1 MMRHRFARLFAQSFL
16 VSFLA
21 VSVFCGC
28 KAYRDPALAPAG
40 NEPFAVLI
48 HHAFGD
54 DVLLNIDGNA
64 SRTLSSRF
72 ELKPGTHSI
81 LLEPNQG
88 LYIGGDKLKIDFEA
102 RAGETYYAKSDVK
115 IFGGTWSAWI
125 VEASTGKRFDGKRV
139 QPTK

>member
-1 MMRHRFARLFAQSFL
+1 MMRHRFVRLFAQPFL
-16 VSFLA
+16 VSFLV

-54 DVLLNIDGNA
+54 DVLLNIDGHA

-72 ELKPGTHSI
+72 ELKPGKHSV
-81 LLEPNQG
+81 LLELNEG
-88 LYIGGDKLKIDFEA
+88 LYLGGDKLRIDFEA
-102 RAGETYYAKSDVK
+102 RAGETYHAKSDVK
-115 IFGGTWSAWI
+115 ILAGKWTAWI
-125 VEASTGKRFDGKRV
+125 VEDSTGKRFEGKPVPR
-139 QPTK
+139 TK